1 MDVSAIFEFVA
12 ENPPMA
18 LIMGGILLIVLSI
31 LTAPFD
37 PSTTDFLRNIS
48 LILIALGF
56 LLQVIY
62 LLLKYQSE

>member
-18 LIMGGILLIVLSI
+18 FIMGEILLIVLSI

-37 PSTTDFLRNIS
+37 PSTTGFLRNIS

-56 LLQVIY
+56 LL
-62 LLLKYQSE
+62 